1 MRKVLIVLVLVF
13 AVLAVVFL
21 LSWGWTTDST
31 EQASWWLKPNWYT
44 VGFAIS
50 LVVVVIFLIG
60 LKVMRTGRGLPLEY
74 LPAGL
79 YPNSSIV
86 RELKG
91 KHSSEKEG
99 ELLMFV
105 GSKRSSVPR
114 YAIMPKSDFVK
125 IDPEG
130 NTLKVVKKPGHTMG
144 GQGVNVRQ
152 LAFFKQ
158 GK

>member
-1 MRKVLIVLVLVF
+1 MRKILIVLVLVF
-13 AVLAVVFL
+13 AVLAVIFL
-21 LSWGWTTDST
+21 LSWRWTTDST

-44 VGFAIS
+44 VGFTIS

-79 YPNSSIV
+79 YPNSSIAG
-86 RELKG
+86 ELKG
-91 KHSSEKEG
+91 KHSPEKEG
-99 ELLMFV
+99 EFLLLV
-105 GSKRSSVPR
+105 GSKGSSVPR
-114 YAIMPKSDFVK
+114 YARMPKSDFVN

-130 NTLKVVKKPGHTMG
+130 NILKVVKKPGHTMG
-144 GQGVNVRQ
+144 GQGVNVRK
-152 LAFFKQ
+152 LSFFKQ